1 MAQAQGG
8 QRPYLGNPP
17 ELPSIPGIDEK
28 LADYLRRFSL
38 WAQGNFNST
47 LQKRSSTGELFIH
60 SPGGKPFSL
69 GVNDSGQLTTTP
81 LIPGSGGPAAA
92 AMTFAPITNT
102 GMAQPPNPAGTN
114 SASYVMMGIGM
125 STLAATSVA
134 TRIWTLVVGNMG
146 QTQPGAEC
154 DVVLCYGTGMPPAN
168 GAPQTGTIAG
178 RPARFIAQT
187 AGAFVPFTL
196 IAVVNVT
203 QNVPYWFD
211 IAVRAVGGGAAIV
224 ADLDFTGIGLP

>member
-1 MAQAQGG
+1 
-8 QRPYLGNPP
+8 
-17 ELPSIPGIDEK
+17 
-28 LADYLRRFSL
+28 
-38 WAQGNFNST
+38 
-47 LQKRSSTGELFIH
+47 
-60 SPGGKPFSL
+60 
-69 GVNDSGQLTTTP
+69 
-81 LIPGSGGPAAA
+81 
-92 AMTFAPITNT
+92 
-102 GMAQPPNPAGTN
+102 
-114 SASYVMMGIGM
+114 
-125 STLAATSVA
+125 
-134 TRIWTLVVGNMG
+134 
-146 QTQPGAEC
+146 
-154 DVVLCYGTGMPPAN
+154 MPPAN